1 MDIHCTRPK
10 CQRPVNPAPDLDQ
23 PEKLKTASQ
32 KYCTCCGMPL
42 ILAGRYLPQRLLGQG
57 GFGAAY
63 LAVDRYTPTLRSCVV
78 KQFQPAGQ
86 LSPQQLAIAQQH
98 FEQEA
103 LVLEQ
108 LGNEHPQIPRLYAF
122 FPLLVPPSAQGE
134 ESQFFYLVQEW
145 IDGQNL
151 EEELEYTGPFSEQ
164 DILSLLRQILPVLQ
178 FIHDRD
184 AIHRD
189 IKPSNLMRDKNGRLV
204 LLDFGAVKQVSQ
216 GSGGRSTEI
225 YSQGF
230 APPEQMA
237 GGQVYP
243 STDLYA
249 LAVTCL
255 ILLTNKTSQDLYDSY
270 NNRWQWRSEIELE
283 EPLASVLDKMLALS
297 PYQRFASANEVL
309 DALRPQSL
317 PSVSSSTTLQ
327 SGATPAV
334 ATAPPTP
341 AQPVKVTPTF
351 STPEL
356 LMISTF
362 TGFESVVL
370 ALGLTNLLGVNGISM
385 GLWGAVMGGLVYAQ
399 FRRWIERVDLAIL
412 AVISWGILLFV
423 PPVRGTQ
430 PLDVILIIPI
440 CVGAGLGLVMSVLR
454 LISQM
459 LVK

>member
-10 CQRPVNPAPDLDQ
+10 CQRPVNPVPELDHS
-23 PEKLKTASQ
+23 EKIKTTSQ

-86 LSPQQLAIAQQH
+86 LSDQQLAIAQQH

-103 LVLEQ
+103 LVLEE

-122 FPLLVPPSAQGE
+122 FPLLVPRSAKGE

-151 EEELEYTGPFSEQ
+151 EEELEYNGTFSEQ
-164 DILSLLRQILPVLQ
+164 DILLFLRQILPVLQ
-178 FIHDRD
+178 FIHDRHT
-184 AIHRD
+184 IHRD
-189 IKPSNLMRDKNGRLV
+189 IKLSNIMRDKKGRLV
-204 LLDFGAVKQVSQ
+204 LLDFGAVKQISQ

-255 ILLTNKTSQDLYDSY
+255 ILLTNKTSQELYDSY
-270 NNRWQWRSEIELE
+270 NNRWNWRSEIDLS

-297 PYQRFASANEVL
+297 PYQRFASANDVL
-309 DALRPQSL
+309 EALRPQ
-317 PSVSSSTTLQ
+317 PMAGMNPSTTLQ
-327 SGATPAV
+327 SAATPAV
-334 ATAPPTP
+334 ATPPPNLPKPVAKTP
-341 AQPVKVTPTF
+341 SF

-370 ALGLTNLLGVNGISM
+370 ALGLTNLFGMTGIGMLLWGGVM
-385 GLWGAVMGGLVYAQ
+385 GLLVYAQ
-399 FRRWIERVDLAIL
+399 FRRWIERMDLAIL
-412 AVISWGILLFV
+412 AMISWGILLWV
-423 PPVRGTQ
+423 PPVRGSQ
-430 PLDVILIIPI
+430 PLDVILIIPV
-440 CVGAGLGLVMSVLR
+440 CVGAGLGLFMSIFR
-454 LISQM
+454 LISQR
-459 LVK
+459 LVR

>member
-10 CQRPVNPAPDLDQ
+10 CQRPLNRLPELDH
-23 PEKLKTASQ
+23 PEKLKTTSQ

-103 LVLEQ
+103 LVLEE

-122 FPLLVPPSAQGE
+122 FPLLVPSSAQE
-134 ESQFFYLVQEW
+134 AENQFFYLVQEW

-178 FIHDRD
+178 FVHDRH

-189 IKPSNLMRDKNGRLV
+189 IKPSNIMRDKKGRLV

-237 GGQVYP
+237 GGEVYP

-249 LAVTCL
+249 LAVSCL
-255 ILLTNKTSQDLYDSY
+255 TLLTQKSSQELYDSY
-270 NNRWQWRSEIELE
+270 NNRWKWRSEIDLS

-309 DALRPQSL
+309 ENLRPQSVQGMS
-317 PSVSSSTTLQ
+317 PSTTLQ
-327 SGATPAV
+327 PSGSPAV
-334 ATAPPTP
+334 ATPPPTP
-341 AQPVKVTPTF
+341 AKPMAMTSSF

-370 ALGLTNLLGVNGISM
+370 ALGFTNLLGVNGISM

-423 PPVRGTQ
+423 PPLRGSQ
-430 PLDVILIIPI
+430 PLDVLLIVPI
-440 CVGAGLGLVMSVLR
+440 CVGAGLGLIMSVFR
-454 LISQM
+454 LISQR
-459 LVK
+459 LGR

>member
-10 CQRPVNPAPDLDQ
+10 CQRPINSVPELDS
-23 PEKLKTASQ
+23 PEHLKTTSQ
-32 KYCTCCGMPL
+32 KFCTCCGMPL

-86 LSPQQLAIAQQH
+86 LSEQQLAISQQH

-103 LVLEQ
+103 LVLEE

-122 FPLLVPPSAQGE
+122 FPLLVPSSTQGE

-151 EEELEYTGPFSEQ
+151 EEELEYTGTFSEQ
-164 DILSLLRQILPVLQ
+164 DILTLLRQILPVLQ
-178 FIHDRD
+178 FIHDRHT
-184 AIHRD
+184 IHRD
-189 IKPSNLMRDKNGRLV
+189 IKPSNIMRDKKGRLV
-204 LLDFGAVKQVSQ
+204 LLDFGAVKQISQ

-255 ILLTNKTSQDLYDSY
+255 ILLTQKESQDLYDSY
-270 NNRWQWRSEIELE
+270 NNRWNWRSEIELS
-283 EPLASVLDKMLALS
+283 EPLASALDKMLALS
-297 PYQRFASANEVL
+297 PYQRFGSANEVL
-309 DALRPQSL
+309 AFLRSQSIQSMS
-317 PSVSSSTTLQ
+317 PSTTLQ
-327 SGATPAV
+327 SPA
-334 ATAPPTP
+334 ASGKLASAATP
-341 AQPVKVTPTF
+341 AQPLVKTLVF

-356 LMISTF
+356 LSISVF

-385 GLWGAVMGGLVYAQ
+385 GIWGAAMGGLVYAQ
-399 FRRWIERVDLAIL
+399 FRRWIERMDLVIL

-423 PPVRGTQ
+423 PPVRGTHA
-430 PLDVILIIPI
+430 LDVILIIPV
-440 CVGAGLGLVMSVLR
+440 CVGAGLGLIMSVFR
-454 LISQM
+454 LISQK
-459 LVK
+459 LVR